1 MADKTLGSFQ
11 ERSLA
16 QIKTAGGYIPALT
29 ENGNNYKIPA
39 DNFDS
44 KAELNEVKSDLNG
57 VKENLTDVKNF
68 IASDY
73 DPNSGN
79 YAKNDLS
86 WHDGKVYRANDSTS
100 GEWDSSKWDEV
111 PLSSLVSVDS
121 ELSSTSERPV
131 QNKAIYAVIGDVET
145 LLADL

>member
-16 QIKTAGGYIPALT
+16 QIKTSGGYIPALT
-29 ENGNNYKIPA
+29 RNGDNYKIPA
-39 DNFDS
+39 DNFNS
-44 KAELNEVKSDLNG
+44 NADL
-57 VKENLTDVKNF
+57 KDVKNF

-100 GEWDSSKWDEV
+100 GAWDSSKWNEV

-131 QNKAIYAVIGDVET
+131 QNKAIYAVIGDVES
-145 LLADL
+145 LLAAL